1 MLTGTFGI
9 EIEMTGLTRRK
20 AARIIAD
27 EIGGEITSSS
37 DYYDTQKV
45 IGPDGRTWKVM
56 SDASIRKE
64 NSRGKT
70 NDWDYSVE
78 VVSPILTE
86 IDIDIVQRLARLLR
100 AGGAKVNDSCGI
112 HIHLDGSN
120 HTVQS
125 IKNFIQII
133 ASKNDLLYKA
143 LQIEEARMRYCKKM
157 DERLVN
163 NIKKK
168 RPKTMQQIKDIW
180 YNERNAGNHIHYHES
195 RYHLLNLHS
204 FFTGNHTV
212 ELRGFNSTLHA
223 GKIKAYILLAL
234 AMNNQALTQKKA
246 SNKKSQEENEKFA
259 MRVYLNRIGFI
270 GPEYKNYRE
279 HLYKHLDGSAAW
291 RYGYNNPKYKK
302 NKNKEEKIAW
312 VEKFI

>member
-9 EIEMTGLTRRK
+9 EIEMTGLTRNK
-20 AARIIAD
+20 AAEIIAD
-27 EIGGEITSSS
+27 EIGGEITNLN
-37 DYYDTQKV
+37 DNYDTKEIEGQDNRK
-45 IGPDGRTWKVM
+45 WKVV

-64 NSRGKT
+64 NKRGRT
-70 NDWDYSVE
+70 DNGLYSVE

-86 IDIDIVQRLARLLR
+86 IDIDLVQRIARKLR
-100 AGGAKVNDSCGI
+100 AGGAKTNNSCGI

-157 DERLVN
+157 DEQLVN

-168 RPKTMQQIKDIW
+168 KPKTMQQIKDIW
-180 YNERNAGNHIHYHES
+180 YNERNAGYHAHYHES

-246 SNKKSQEENEKFA
+246 SNKKVQAENEKFA

-291 RYGYNNPKYKK
+291 RYGYDNPKYKK
-302 NKNKEEKIAW
+302 NNKIKKEEKLA
-312 VEKFI
+312 

>member
-9 EIEMTGLTRRK
+9 EIEMTGITRKK
-20 AARIIAD
+20 AAKIIAD
-27 EIGGEITSSS
+27 EIGGGIVDTRDS
-37 DYYDTQKV
+37 YGTQK
-45 IGPDGRTWKVM
+45 ITGNDGRTWKVM
-56 SDASIRKE
+56 SDASIRKQDTMGNITSNRE
-64 NSRGKT
+64 
-70 NDWDYSVE
+70 YSVE

-86 IDIDIVQRLARLLR
+86 VDIDQVQNLARKLR
-100 AGGAKVNDSCGI
+100 AGGARTNNSCGI

-125 IKNFIQII
+125 LKNFIQII

-143 LQIEEARMRYCKKM
+143 LQIEAARMRYCQKM
-157 DERLVN
+157 DEQLVEK
-163 NIKKK
+163 IKKR

-180 YNERNAGNHIHYHES
+180 YNERNAGEHMHYHNS

-204 FFTGNHTV
+204 YFTGNHTV

-234 AMNNQALTQKKA
+234 AINNQALTQKKA
-246 SNKKSQEENEKFA
+246 SNKRVQAENEKFA

-270 GPEYKNYRE
+270 GDEYKNYRE
-279 HLYKHLDGSAAW
+279 HLYKHLSGSAAW
-291 RYGYNNPKYKK
+291 RYGYDNPKYKK
-302 NKNKEEKIAW
+302 NKVKEEK
-312 VEKFI
+312 

>member
-9 EIEMTGLTRRK
+9 EIEMTGITREK
-20 AARIIAD
+20 AAKIIED
-27 EIGGEITSSS
+27 EIGGEITRLNDS
-37 DYYDTQKV
+37 YDTKEIKGQDERK
-45 IGPDGRTWKVM
+45 WKIV
-56 SDASIRKE
+56 SDSSIRKE
-64 NSRGKT
+64 NVRGKT
-70 NDWDYSVE
+70 TNGDYSVE

-86 IDIDIVQRLARLLR
+86 TDIDLVQRIARKLR
-100 AGGAKVNDSCGI
+100 AGGAKTNDSCGI

-143 LQIEEARMRYCKKM
+143 LQIEEGRMRYCKKM

-168 RPKTMQQIKDIW
+168 RPRTMQQIKDIW
-180 YNERNAGNHIHYHES
+180 YNERNAGYHAHYHES

-204 FFTGNHTV
+204 FFTGNHTI

-246 SNKKSQEENEKFA
+246 SNKKVQAENEKFA

-291 RYGYNNPKYKK
+291 RYGYDNPKYKK
-302 NKNKEEKIAW
+302 NINKNKEEK
-312 VEKFI
+312 

>member
-9 EIEMTGLTRRK
+9 EIELTGITREK
-20 AARIIAD
+20 AAQIISNV
-27 EIGGEITSSS
+27 IGGGIERTRDNYDTRKITSS
-37 DYYDTQKV
+37 
-45 IGPDGRTWKVM
+45 DGRIWKVV
-56 SDASIRKE
+56 SDSSIRKE
-64 NSRGKT
+64 SRTGMSAT
-70 NDWDYSVE
+70 SEYSVE

-86 IDIDIVQRLARLLR
+86 RDIELVQTIARNLR
-100 AGGAKVNDSCGI
+100 AGGGKTNSSCGI
-112 HIHLDGSN
+112 HIHLDGAE
-120 HTVQS
+120 HTVKS

-143 LQIEEARMRYCKKM
+143 LQIEPDRMRYCKKM
-157 DERLVN
+157 DDALVEK
-163 NIKKK
+163 IKKK

-180 YNERNAGNHIHYHES
+180 YNERNAGYHEHYHPS

-204 FFTGNHTV
+204 YFTGNHTV

-234 AMNNQALTQKKA
+234 AINNQALTQKKA
-246 SNKKSQEENEKFA
+246 SNKKVQCENEKFA

-279 HLYKHLDGSAAW
+279 HLYRHLNGSAAW
-291 RYGYNNPKYKK
+291 RYGYDDPRYKK
-302 NKNKEEKIAW
+302 NKGREKSA
-312 VEKFI
+312 